1 MKAATGTVLI
11 LGGTSDIAR
20 AIARVYAKAGH
31 DLILAARNSAR
42 LEADAK
48 DLALR
53 HGVQARIAEF
63 DVLDTDHHG
72 DFLDRI
78 GVLPETVIC
87 VVGFMGDQA
96 ESQLKPEAAELV
108 MRSNYVGPAAILALV
123 ANRMEAA
130 GHGTII
136 GVSSVAGERGRAS
149 NYVYGSAKAGFT
161 AFLSGLRSRL
171 ARSRVAVITV
181 KPGFVAT
188 GKTAD
193 LNLPKALTAQP
204 DEVARAILAAQQK
217 NRDVVYVRP
226 VWQPIML
233 LIRALPERIFK
244 KTRF

>member
-1 MKAATGTVLI
+1 MNSTAGTVLI
-11 LGGTSDIAR
+11 LGATSDIAR
-20 AIARVYAKAGH
+20 AIARAYAKAGCGI
-31 DLILAARNSAR
+31 ILASRDSAR

-53 HGVQARIAEF
+53 YGVQARIAEF
-63 DVLDTDHHG
+63 DALDTGHHG
-72 DFLDRI
+72 EFLDRL
-78 GVLPETVIC
+78 GALPETVIC

-96 ESQLKPEAAELV
+96 ESQVSAAAAELV
-108 MRSNYVGPAAILALV
+108 MRSNYAGPAAILALV
-123 ANRMEAA
+123 ANRMEKA

-136 GVSSVAGERGRAS
+136 GVSSVSGERGRAS

-171 ARSRVAVITV
+171 SRSGVAVITV

-188 GKTAD
+188 RKTAG
-193 LNLPKALTAQP
+193 LGLPKALTAQP
-204 DEVARAILAAQQK
+204 EEVARAVLAAQRK
-217 NRDVVYVRP
+217 GRDVVYVRLI
-226 VWQPIML
+226 WLPIML

>member
-1 MKAATGTVLI
+1 MNTAPGTVLV
-11 LGGTSDIAR
+11 LGATSDIAR
-20 AIARVYAKAGH
+20 AIARAYAKAGH
-31 DLILAARNSAR
+31 NIILAARDSAR
-42 LEADAK
+42 LEGDAK

-53 HGVQARIAEF
+53 YGVQTRIAEF
-63 DVLDTDHHG
+63 DVLDTGHHTA
-72 DFLDRI
+72 FLDRL
-78 GVLPETVIC
+78 GALPGTIIC

-96 ESQLKPEAAELV
+96 ESQVKPEAAELV
-108 MRSNYVGPAAILALV
+108 MRSNYVGPAAILELA
-123 ANRMEAA
+123 ANRMEARRS
-130 GHGTII
+130 GTII

-161 AFLSGLRSRL
+161 AYLSGLRSRL
-171 ARSRVAVITV
+171 ARSGVSVITV

-188 GKTAD
+188 SKTAG

-204 DEVARAILAAQQK
+204 EEVARAVLKAQRK

-233 LIRALPERIFK
+233 LIRALPERLFK